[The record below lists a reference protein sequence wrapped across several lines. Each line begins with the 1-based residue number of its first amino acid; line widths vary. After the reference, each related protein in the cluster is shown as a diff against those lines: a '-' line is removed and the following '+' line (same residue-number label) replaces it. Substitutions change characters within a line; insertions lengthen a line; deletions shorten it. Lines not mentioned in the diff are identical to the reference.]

1 MFQKIAFNHRSKKHK
16 RIAIFLL
23 ALGLII
29 LSIHI
34 QHNHFISYF
43 SSNVL
48 STPPPP
54 PPFPPSIPT
63 SQEERYIAY
72 LPHSGLSNQRIEL
85 SNALLLAYMLNR
97 TLIVPPAFLG
107 NVFGWME
114 REQLENQLSWLTTP
128 KNFGKICQ
136 RPSPYRLASYLQRS
150 KCEEYRQIAV
160 IPWEAL
166 HDLSSLNVKLHFQ
179 SIVSTEEMKMSLN
192 LSDHDIFN
200 YQDSQLYDWRL
211 YEDREVGLKLLNEKA
226 NYFDS
231 FAGRSYYKV
240 LLMEHF
246 ESRPEKLL
254 YLGGVFGTTRFNIVK
269 PEHLEMQRKITQA
282 LHYRLDGPLGDT
294 VHSIVDYLGGRGSF
308 MSLHFRTADRP
319 FSKKIEY
326 NLKNFITNMTVLVD
340 QYDIEQEQMA
350 CKTVT
355 TGDPR
360 KDVKVYIAT
369 DHKDPRGIASPLLP
383 WFHKYPCTT
392 TLNDLPSYLFDSLEE
407 IQDSVYPKKALK
419 QYLLP
424 LVDAMVAAH
433 GRHVLTTPR
442 STFSKYIEELHDFW
456 F

>member
-1 MFQKIAFNHRSKKHK
+1 MFQKVTFNYRSKKFK
-16 RIAIFLL
+16 KISFFLL
-23 ALGLII
+23 ILGL
-29 LSIHI
+29 LLLLIHL
-34 QHNHFISYF
+34 QHNEFISHF
-43 SSNVL
+43 SSK
-48 STPPPP
+48 
-54 PPFPPSIPT
+54 
-63 SQEERYIAY
+63 RYIAY

-107 NVFGWME
+107 SVFGWME
-114 REQLENQLSWLTTP
+114 REQLEEHLSWLTTP

-136 RPSPYRLASYLQRS
+136 RPSPGRLASYLQRS

-179 SIVSTEEMKMSLN
+179 SIVSTEEIKATLN

-200 YQDSQLYDWRL
+200 YQDAQLYDWRL
-211 YEDREVGLKLLNEKA
+211 YEDRATGLKLLNEKA

-240 LLMEHF
+240 LLMDHF

-254 YLGGVFGTTRFNIVK
+254 YLGGVFGTTRLNIVE
-269 PEHLEMQRKITQA
+269 PEHLKMQKKITQA

-294 VHSIVDYLGGRGSF
+294 VHNIVNYLGGKGSF

-340 QYDIEQEQMA
+340 QYDLQHEHMA
-350 CKTVT
+350 CS
-355 TGDPR
+355 TG
-360 KDVKVYIAT
+360 KDAKIYIAT
-369 DHKDPRGIASPLLP
+369 DHKDPRGVASPLSP
-383 WFHKYPCTT
+383 WFHQFPCTT
-392 TLNDLPSYLFDSLEE
+392 TLSDLPSYLFDSLEE
-407 IQDSVYPKKALK
+407 IEDNVNPKKSLK
-419 QYLLP
+419 PYLLP
-424 LVDAMVAAH
+424 LIDAMVAAH

-442 STFSKYIEELHDFW
+442 STFSKYIEELHEFW